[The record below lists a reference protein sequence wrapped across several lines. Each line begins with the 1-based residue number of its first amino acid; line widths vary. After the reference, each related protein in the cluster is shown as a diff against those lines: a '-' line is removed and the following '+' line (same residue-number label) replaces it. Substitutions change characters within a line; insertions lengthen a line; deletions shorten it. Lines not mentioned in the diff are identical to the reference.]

1 MQSLN
6 VNTRDMASFEIYHIQ
21 HFVCMNQLKNSQKEV
36 IDYPFFYKDSSIISN
51 HLKKLDEKDN
61 LSDTSEIVNSK
72 NTKDIYQKYLEPFYK
87 IDDKLNQRI
96 ITQLE
101 EENQSLFQM
110 TKSQQQKIERLEEQ
124 LYEISGGRL
133 FL

>member
-1 MQSLN
+1 M
-6 VNTRDMASFEIYHIQ
+6 VDY
-21 HFVCMNQLKNSQKEV
+21 
-36 IDYPFFYKDSSIISN
+36 YPFFYKDSSIISD
-51 HLKKLDEKDN
+51 HLEKLDEKNN

-72 NTKDIYQKYLEPFYK
+72 NTKDIYQKYLESFYK
-87 IDDKLNQRI
+87 IDDGVNQRI

-110 TKSQQQKIERLEEQ
+110 TKLQQQKIESLEEQ
-124 LYEISGGRL
+124 LYEITGGRS